1 MKSGLAY
8 PKWQV
13 LEKEK
18 GHLFFSFVIFV
29 PIITLYCMANM
40 ANTKLTNIMW
50 LRRKKYPC
58 RNSSMKSGNSFQN
71 KNRTVKGMRGWKI
84 EKIVREDPADDKFI
98 ACAVALKAKV
108 IISGDKRLKAIKDYM
123 GIKILD
129 PSESLSFFR
138 R

>member
-1 MKSGLAY
+1 
-8 PKWQV
+8 
-13 LEKEK
+13 
-18 GHLFFSFVIFV
+18 
-29 PIITLYCMANM
+29 
-40 ANTKLTNIMW
+40 
-50 LRRKKYPC
+50 
-58 RNSSMKSGNSFQN
+58 MKSGNSFQN

-84 EKIVREDPADDKFI
+84 GKIVREDPADDKFI